1 MLRVPQS
8 PGEVIDR
15 LAILELKVARL
26 PDPAARER
34 ARSLARELRAAWDDA
49 GLPAP
54 SSLPEAADLAA
65 VNAALWDVED
75 ALRACEAAARFDDAF
90 VAHARS
96 VYRLN
101 DRRAALKAAVDR
113 RLGSDATEPK
123 SYGGAGARRIPAD

>member
-1 MLRVPQS
+1 MNVPQS

-26 PDPAARER
+26 PDPSARER
-34 ARSLARELRAAWDDA
+34 ARSLARELRAAWDAA
-49 GLPAP
+49 GLPTPA
-54 SSLPEAADLAA
+54 SLPEAAELAA
-65 VNAALWDVED
+65 VNASLWEVED
-75 ALRACEAAARFDDAF
+75 ALRACETAARFDEVF

-123 SYGGAGARRIPAD
+123 GYGGAAAPRIPAD